1 MTDPSPSPT
10 PVGTL
15 LRVSVTAGDRRVDL
29 GVPGNVAAA
38 EIVPGLARTLGV
50 LDAASVYGG
59 YRLVRADGEPVD
71 SARSLL
77 AAGVEERAAAT
88 VVAAAGGDG
97 DLARAMWAFAHG
109 MTILE
114 LDRRFPPGAD
124 LDAAWRRGLDAFRR
138 R

>member
-77 AAGVEERAAAT
+77 AAGVEDGAVLTLESGARKPEVRVYDD
-88 VVAAAGGDG
+88 VVEAV
-97 DLARAMWAFAHG
+97 
-109 MTILE
+109 
-114 LDRRFPPGAD
+114 AD
-124 LDAAWRRGLDAFRR
+124 AVE
-138 R
+138 